1 MSERSPFS
9 PSGLLARSLAF
20 AARKS
25 PKGLNVIFAAGY
37 GICEVLGA
45 QALLST
51 LWPLFQSQLKERL
64 SATSKDTDNHKQGIP
79 EGAGKAVQGNLPK
92 RSDRLASGPSSSASS
107 TGHAK

>member
-9 PSGLLARSLAF
+9 PSGLLARTLAF

-45 QALLST
+45 QVLLST
-51 LWPLFQSQLKERL
+51 LWPLFQSQIKERL
-64 SATSKDTDNHKQGIP
+64 SASKTTGSDKQGDAPRIK
-79 EGAGKAVQGNLPK
+79 EN
-92 RSDRLASGPSSSASS
+92 
-107 TGHAK
+107 T

>member
-45 QALLST
+45 QVLLTT
-51 LWPLFQSQLKERL
+51 LWPLFQSQIKERL
-64 SATSKDTDNHKQGIP
+64 NASKVTGSHKQGT
-79 EGAGKAVQGNLPK
+79 AGGITKSSETSLPV
-92 RSDRLASGPSSSASS
+92 RSPRLDTRPDSGASS
-107 TGHAK
+107 TGNAK

>member
-9 PSGLLARSLAF
+9 LSGLLARTLAF

-45 QALLST
+45 QVLLTT
-51 LWPLFQSQLKERL
+51 LWPLFQSQIKERL
-64 SATSKDTDNHKQGIP
+64 SAAKDTGANKQGAT
-79 EGAGKAVQGNLPK
+79 GGVTKNTKDNLPV
-92 RSDRLASGPSSSASS
+92 RGPRLDTRPDSSAND